1 MLIRRYYRQ
10 VSSRLKQLNE
20 IIGKLTA
27 SGQPT
32 TLELDPSEPAAAVL
46 VGGFGGLGVH
56 TLLNAY
62 RFAPGYFK
70 NVVFLSVGVVDS
82 GSFKG
87 ADTLDDLRKHTEESL
102 AKYVDLVRGWG
113 VPATSFMSIGT
124 DAVEELEKLCV
135 HVLKQFPRAIFFTG
149 QLVFQKDTWYQRL
162 LHNQT
167 AFALMRRLQW
177 DRVPMV
183 ILPTRLE
190 RPSRSS
196 TA

>member
-1 MLIRRYYRQ
+1 LPAPG
-10 VSSRLKQLNE
+10 VP
-20 IIGKLTA
+20 TA
-27 SGQPT
+27 ADPDPT
-32 TLELDPSEPAAAVL
+32 EPAAAVL
-46 VGGFGGLGVH
+46 VGGYGGLGVH

-135 HVLKQFPRAIFFTG
+135 QVLKRFPRTIFFTG
-149 QLVFQKDTWYQRL
+149 QLVFHKDTWYQRL

-183 ILPTRLE
+183 ILPTRIE
-190 RPSRSS
+190 RPTASS
-196 TA
+196 

>member
-1 MLIRRYYRQ
+1 M
-10 VSSRLKQLNE
+10 
-20 IIGKLTA
+20 
-27 SGQPT
+27 P
-32 TLELDPSEPAAAVL
+32 
-46 VGGFGGLGVH
+46 
-56 TLLNAY
+56 

-70 NVVFLSVGVVDS
+70 NVIFVSVGVVDS

-87 ADTLDDLRKHTEESL
+87 AETLDDLRKHTAESL

-113 VPATSFMSIGT
+113 VPATSFMAIGT

-135 HVLKQFPRAIFFTG
+135 QVLKRHPKAIFFTG